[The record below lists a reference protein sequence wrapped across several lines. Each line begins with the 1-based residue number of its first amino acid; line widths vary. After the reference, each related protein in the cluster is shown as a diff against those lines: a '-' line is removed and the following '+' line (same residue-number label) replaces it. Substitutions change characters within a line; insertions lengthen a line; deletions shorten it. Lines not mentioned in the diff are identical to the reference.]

1 MIGSPHLRRAQI
13 LMGQDRYTEAEKEIG
28 QAMSQQPDDPFALAM
43 LSECYIETERRS
55 EALELAQRALSLAPQ
70 FAYFYHNLARAQFF
84 NKKVSECRATILEG
98 MKLDPNDADF
108 FLLLSQIDY
117 YLENWEASL
126 KAADQGLE
134 LSPESVQL
142 INQRTQALVKL
153 NRKAEAAETI
163 DFALNRAPEDAYA
176 HANKGWVAI
185 EQDNYTM
192 AVKHFKES
200 LRLDPTN
207 EYTRTGLKEAIKAK
221 NIVYRYVLKYFL
233 WLGKMQEKSRWF
245 FIVGIYVL
253 YQIVLR
259 VSDTFPWLSTI
270 LMPFIVFYVLM
281 AFSSWIAMP
290 ISNAFLRFHSVGK
303 HALTDNEKNASTAV
317 VILLIGGIVSVATFY
332 LLGNSFEMNEDGL
345 YVTEGGETLFFLSLV
360 LIFLMIPV
368 GGFFK
373 STPGTKARKQMG
385 IMLGLLC
392 IFGIG
397 GIFTQADAF
406 FLLFFV
412 GILIFSLAANYIL
425 SKASRAI

>member
-13 LMGQDRYTEAEKEIG
+13 LMGQDRYAEAEKEIG
-28 QAMSQQPDDPFALAM
+28 QAMNQQPNDPFALAM
-43 LSECYIETERRS
+43 LSECYLETERRPL
-55 EALELAQRALSLAPQ
+55 ALDLAQQALSLAPQ
-70 FAYFYHNLARAQFF
+70 FTYFYHNLARAQFF
-84 NKKVSECRATILEG
+84 NKKIEDCRNTILEG
-98 MKLDPNDADF
+98 MRLDPNDADF
-108 FLLLSQIDY
+108 FLLLSQIEY

-126 KAADQGLE
+126 KAADQGME
-134 LSPESVQL
+134 LSPENVQM

-163 DFALNRAPEDAYA
+163 DFALNRAPEDSYA

-185 EQDNYTM
+185 EQDDYDT

-245 FIVGIYVL
+245 FIVGFYLL
-253 YQIVLR
+253 YQFVLR
-259 VSDTFPWLSTI
+259 ISDSFPWLSTI
-270 LMPFIVFYVLM
+270 LMPFIVFYILM

-290 ISNAFLRFHSVGK
+290 VSNAFLRFHPVGK

-317 VILLIGGIVSVATFY
+317 VILIAGSILSVATFFI
-332 LLGNSFEMNEDGL
+332 LGNSFELTDDGL
-345 YVTEGGETLFFLSLV
+345 FVTEGGEMLFTLSLV

-368 GGFFK
+368 GGFFRT
-373 STPGTKARKQMG
+373 TPGTKARKQMG
-385 IMLGLLC
+385 TMLGLLC
-392 IFGIG
+392 FFGIG
-397 GIFTQADAF
+397 GIFTEVGAF
-406 FLLFFV
+406 FFLFFI
-412 GILIFSLAANYIL
+412 GILIYSLAANYIM
-425 SKASRAI
+425 SRESREI